1 LTDRRWTVKS
11 EEALVRAR
19 GLARDKAHAA
29 VTPGHLLAALFEAD
43 SFVSLYLRRLG
54 SEPERT
60 LARVSTYLADL
71 PAGSSPDVEL
81 ALSPELSAALG
92 EAARWA
98 AELDDEYV
106 SAENL
111 LLGLAASDDDI
122 GLTLQAAG
130 VGRGGWQGVVRQRR
144 EVWRRQVKP
153 RPEPLEFDPALVRV
167 LMTATRAT
175 RGRGVVVEPAHVFAA
190 LVSESPALAALL
202 AAWGLD
208 PGQLSQAAAAV
219 AERAPRVPA
228 QVTVDVVSES
238 LHRAIRAATQS
249 AHHLGEPGVGPLA
262 MLRGLARGGDEVAEL
277 LRGVDEMLAVLQ
289 ERVQEPLSRL
299 AGAMMAQQRA
309 MQQSDLETAARLL
322 HGEIPIL
329 RQEIEALGPAEA
341 ALVGLLDE
349 RSAHTA
355 SSSDEEYQRVRDAL
369 DTAHIRDVSR
379 RLLRWLGDQ
388 DRPPGDPVELAAF
401 CATVTPGTVTRGTA
415 TSGTA
420 SSGTATPGEG
430 LFVHDGLIT
439 GREAGR
445 AAGRLALLGQV
456 TRIED
461 TVRLTAAGLR
471 CLEDRGGDIAES
483 AAATV

>member
-1 LTDRRWTVKS
+1 
-11 EEALVRAR
+11 
-19 GLARDKAHAA
+19 
-29 VTPGHLLAALFEAD
+29 
-43 SFVSLYLRRLG
+43 
-54 SEPERT
+54 
-60 LARVSTYLADL
+60 
-71 PAGSSPDVEL
+71 
-81 ALSPELSAALG
+81 
-92 EAARWA
+92 
-98 AELDDEYV
+98 
-106 SAENL
+106 
-111 LLGLAASDDDI
+111 
-122 GLTLQAAG
+122 
-130 VGRGGWQGVVRQRR
+130 
-144 EVWRRQVKP
+144 
-153 RPEPLEFDPALVRV
+153 
-167 LMTATRAT
+167 
-175 RGRGVVVEPAHVFAA
+175 VVEPAHAFAA
-190 LVSESPALAALL
+190 LLTESPALVALL

-208 PGQLSQAAAAV
+208 PGQLAQATAAV
-219 AERAPRVPA
+219 AGRAPRVPA

-238 LHRAIRAATQS
+238 LRQAIRAATQS

-289 ERVQEPLSRL
+289 ERVREPLSRL

-349 RSAHTA
+349 RSSQTA
-355 SSSDEEYQRVRDAL
+355 SSSDEEYQRVCDAL

-401 CATVTPGTVTRGTA
+401 CATVTLGTVP
-415 TSGTA
+415 SGA
-420 SSGTATPGEG
+420 ATPGEG

-445 AAGRLALLGQV
+445 AAGRLALLGLV
-456 TRIED
+456 SRNED

-471 CLEDRGGDIAES
+471 CLEDRGGDIPES